1 MHVFRPA
8 APRARLLV
16 PLALAAAG
24 AALLVG
30 SPGGP
35 APGGAGDR
43 YRAGE
48 PATERT
54 VVPASLATGVIRRG
68 LAQARALGVPS
79 GTGTSVARVSDRF
92 SGTVV
97 DEVVTT
103 DVRGRR
109 LGIVRMD
116 RSGRLASAVRLGWRA
131 SATRRIDP
139 ASARAIG
146 VMLAARSGITG
157 SGTPVVTASTD
168 GGWRIAWG
176 RRVDGVPVVGDGS
189 IVTLF
194 GDGTFHAAALRERR
208 LAEAPAAVLAAPAA
222 ARIARERLGTLLG
235 AARGQA
241 RIVGS
246 RLAWIAPND
255 TFDATAPDS
264 PDPVLRLAWVVE
276 VRTAAPLADR
286 LRALELYLDAGD
298 GSLLG
303 GDLLR

>member
-1 MHVFRPA
+1 MPVSRPA

-16 PLALAAAG
+16 PLALATAG
-24 AALLVG
+24 AALLIG

-48 PATERT
+48 PATERS
-54 VVPASLATGVIRRG
+54 VVPAALVTGVTRRG

-79 GTGTSVARVSDRF
+79 GTDTSVARVIDRF

-103 DVRGRR
+103 DARGRR
-109 LGIVRMD
+109 LGIVRID
-116 RSGRLASAVRLGWRA
+116 GAGRLASAVRLGWRA
-131 SATRRIDP
+131 TGARVD
-139 ASARAIG
+139 AARARALG
-146 VMLAARSGITG
+146 VMFAARGGITG
-157 SGTPVVTASTD
+157 SGTPVVTASAD
-168 GGWRIAWG
+168 GGWRVAWV
-176 RRVDGVPVVGDGS
+176 RRVDGVPVVGDGNV
-189 IVTLF
+189 VTLF
-194 GDGTFHAAALRERR
+194 GDGTFHAAARRERQ
-208 LAEAPAAVLAAPAA
+208 LAAAPAA
-222 ARIARERLGTLLG
+222 TLEAPTAVRIAGERLGALLG

-255 TFDATAPDS
+255 TFDATAPDA